1 MKIFIK
7 INFFYSFNKSL
18 KNANLSWMY
27 EIDLANNSR
36 EQNLEIIYNNKNVY
50 YKTTRPVLRNE
61 FLSAFPSKDLEI
73 SLGLQ
78 YIPTHPG
85 KRIKVSHIFVTNY
98 FALF

>member
-1 MKIFIK
+1 
-7 INFFYSFNKSL
+7 
-18 KNANLSWMY
+18 MY

-36 EQNLEIIYNNKNVY
+36 QQNFEIIYNNKNVY

-85 KRIKVSHIFVTNY
+85 KADKSFSFFGHK
-98 FALF
+98 LFRFILNSFFLKTKR